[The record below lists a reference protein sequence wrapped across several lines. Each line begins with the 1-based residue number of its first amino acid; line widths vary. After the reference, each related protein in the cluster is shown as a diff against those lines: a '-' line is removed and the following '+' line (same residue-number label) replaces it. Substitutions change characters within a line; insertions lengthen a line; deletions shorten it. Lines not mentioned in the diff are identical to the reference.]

1 MNNVE
6 KLLESIK
13 EQAEKFLLE
22 NGEFA
27 PYATHIRENGKL
39 TYIGTYSETCD
50 SKEMYDILLAGAY
63 DDLQDE
69 DVRVYA
75 IAMDGRYQG
84 KDVLVIEFILSPED
98 VYQQI
103 YPYTIEDKIVIFG
116 EPLLKTL
123 NPKNYD

>member
-1 MNNVE
+1 MNNIE
-6 KLLESIK
+6 KLLEAIK

-27 PYATHIRENGKL
+27 PYATNIRANGKL
-39 TYIGTYSETCD
+39 DYISAYSESTD

-63 DDLQDE
+63 DDLQDD

-75 IAMDGRYQG
+75 IAQDGRYQG

-98 VYQQI
+98 KFQQI
-103 YPYTIEDKIVIFG
+103 YPYKIEDKKVIFG
-116 EPLLKTL
+116 ELI
-123 NPKNYD
+123 